1 MRLPVVSLLVVSCF
15 FIGIANPAVI
25 NPASQQQTKIVT
37 KPFEEPVTVIKSA
50 ALKSSRHTRAYY
62 VGIKFVVHDL
72 EMNGIG
78 IWLVEGDRSDPIAV
92 YSVNATASVFSK
104 YPKSHSIRKP
114 ARLSDH
120 EAKLILDYLKAE

>member
-1 MRLPVVSLLVVSCF
+1 MRLPIVSLLVVSCF
-15 FIGIANPAVI
+15 FVGVANAAVI
-25 NPASQQQTKIVT
+25 NPASQQQTTMVT

-50 ALKSSRHTRAYY
+50 ALKSSRHTLAYY
-62 VGIKFVVHDL
+62 VGIKFVAHDL

-78 IWLVEGDRSDPIAV
+78 IWLVEGDLSDPIAV
-92 YSVNATASVFSK
+92 YSVNAIAIVFSK
-104 YPKSHSIRKP
+104 YPKSHRIKKP